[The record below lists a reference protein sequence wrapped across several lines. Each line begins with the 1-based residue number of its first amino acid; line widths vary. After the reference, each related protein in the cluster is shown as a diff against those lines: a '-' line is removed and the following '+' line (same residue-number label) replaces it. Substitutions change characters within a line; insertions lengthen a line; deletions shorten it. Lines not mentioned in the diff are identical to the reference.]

1 MVAPQSHFVGAVSL
15 LPASIRENKDIRT
28 IIQAGYLLK
37 ACRFEE
43 FWALKLDF
51 AEEIKGFHEGVRDY
65 IKSVI
70 VTSHSRIHLS
80 VLRTM
85 LNISEKEMQAL
96 LLAEKWTCEGALIR
110 IPGNQENQ
118 MRPKRFHEKIDH
130 EDVFKV
136 IYTIVK

>member
-1 MVAPQSHFVGAVSL
+1 
-15 LPASIRENKDIRT
+15 
-28 IIQAGYLLK
+28 
-37 ACRFEE
+37 
-43 FWALKLDF
+43 
-51 AEEIKGFHEGVRDY
+51 
-65 IKSVI
+65 
-70 VTSHSRIHLS
+70 
-80 VLRTM
+80 M

-96 LLAEKWTCEGALIR
+96 LLGMLCVIVVVYILVAKYKNCCDDVAEKWTCEGALIR